1 MGSIGDLT
9 EIHTPLHPPD
19 LAALNDLILNENLE
33 NYDNMKLFVIWLVE
47 TCVEDYDYYQ
57 LL

>member
-1 MGSIGDLT
+1 MGDLT
-9 EIHTPLHPPD
+9 EIHTPQHPPD
-19 LAALNDLILNENLE
+19 LAALNDVILNENLE

>member
-9 EIHTPLHPPD
+9 ETHIPLHPPD
-19 LAALNDLILNENLE
+19 LAALNDVILNENLE